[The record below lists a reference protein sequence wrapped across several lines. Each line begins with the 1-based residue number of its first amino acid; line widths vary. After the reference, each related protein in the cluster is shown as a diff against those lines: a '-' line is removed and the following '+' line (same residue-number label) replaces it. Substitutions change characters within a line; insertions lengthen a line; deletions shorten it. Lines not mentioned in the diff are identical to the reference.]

1 MKMNGNER
9 ERIGLVI
16 AKLRKEKGYSQQT
29 LADMAKITQNNLT
42 RIENGKYSPGLDVLV
57 KLADALNSKL
67 DFIPK

>member
-1 MKMNGNER
+1 MNGNER

-29 LADMAKITQNNLT
+29 LANMANVTQNNLT

-57 KLADALNSKL
+57 KIANALDAQL

>member
-1 MKMNGNER
+1 MNGNER